1 MLRWIFILSL
11 LLVAPELLAQVE
23 SNIGVELDTPET
35 FMLKGEVLDTETDS
49 PIDKVNVEIAGK
61 EYTTTNRAGEFSIRA
76 SVGDELIFRSD
87 AFETVYYQ
95 VVDRQR
101 VLVKAVPIPTIAS
114 SSKKLAAQTSG
125 GLTFEMAIDSANTY
139 LRSDAGRSIEFVTA
153 ALESI
158 QGGGDDDRNAIAFS
172 TLGDINAYWGQFDL
186 AISNYK
192 RSLEYAEDIAVRIKL
207 AENFRRNGNYQESI
221 SEFERLLKL
230 RLSPYQQIEVYE
242 GLGDVFAAI
251 SDPVKSLSNYQLALR
266 IASSRQITPKI
277 TDLNSK
283 IAESYAQEGK
293 TEEAITFFDNSLN
306 LAGRENTRRS
316 AAEKNKVADFYNS
329 NQDFD
334 KEIELRQQALSDI
347 EEIGEEQ
354 EESGGVNPLTVQN
367 QNYKIANAYVAQDR
381 YDEAIPFLEK
391 SISEADQKQDL
402 IVQKDATRKLSEIYR
417 DLGDLD
423 KAAQAY
429 QDYVSVVDELYIQ
442 KEQELSQAARFS
454 REITLRQNRI
464 ISLENERELNESR
477 YQLAVDN
484 QELIEKNNRIQKWI
498 IGSLVVIALLLLYT
512 AYVQRRTARQQRYA
526 NDLLALK
533 SLRTQMNPHFIFNAL
548 NSVNSYIAK
557 SDERAANRYLS
568 EFSQLMRSVLENSE
582 EDFIPLSK
590 EIELLQL
597 YVKLE
602 HFRFADK
609 FDYSFELD
617 PNLEVDQF
625 VIPPM
630 LLQPY
635 VENAVW
641 HGLRYKEE
649 KGHLRIAFNQV
660 DPQRIEVII
669 EDDGIGRE
677 RSKALKTDHQKKQNS
692 KGMGNIK
699 KRIAILN
706 TMYQDK
712 VDVEISDVQS
722 DGSGTRVR
730 LILKRD

>member
-35 FMLKGEVLDTETDS
+35 FMLKGEVMDTETDS

-101 VLVKAVPIPTIAS
+101 VLVKAVPIPAIAS

-207 AENFRRNGNYQESI
+207 AENFSRNGNYQESI

-316 AAEKNKVADFYNS
+316 AAEKNKVADFYNQ
-329 NQDFD
+329 NQDFE
-334 KEIELRQQALSDI
+334 KEIQLREETLDDI
-347 EEIGEEQ
+347 ESLEEPQ
-354 EESGGVNPLTVQN
+354 EELNIDNPLTPQ
-367 QNYKIANAYVAQDR
+367 
-381 YDEAIPFLEK
+381 
-391 SISEADQKQDL
+391 
-402 IVQKDATRKLSEIYR
+402 
-417 DLGDLD
+417 
-423 KAAQAY
+423 
-429 QDYVSVVDELYIQ
+429 
-442 KEQELSQAARFS
+442 
-454 REITLRQNRI
+454 RQN
-464 ISLENERELNESR
+464 
-477 YQLAVDN
+477 
-484 QELIEKNNRIQKWI
+484 
-498 IGSLVVIALLLLYT
+498 T
-512 AYVQRRTARQQRYA
+512 QRRIRRFGGQQQSSSK
-526 NDLLALK
+526 NCI
-533 SLRTQMNPHFIFNAL
+533 NPH
-548 NSVNSYIAK
+548 
-557 SDERAANRYLS
+557 
-568 EFSQLMRSVLENSE
+568 
-582 EDFIPLSK
+582 
-590 EIELLQL
+590 
-597 YVKLE
+597 
-602 HFRFADK
+602 
-609 FDYSFELD
+609 
-617 PNLEVDQF
+617 
-625 VIPPM
+625 
-630 LLQPY
+630 
-635 VENAVW
+635 
-641 HGLRYKEE
+641 
-649 KGHLRIAFNQV
+649 
-660 DPQRIEVII
+660 
-669 EDDGIGRE
+669 
-677 RSKALKTDHQKKQNS
+677 
-692 KGMGNIK
+692 
-699 KRIAILN
+699 
-706 TMYQDK
+706 
-712 VDVEISDVQS
+712 
-722 DGSGTRVR
+722 
-730 LILKRD
+730 